1 MSATPPIPIFS
12 GSVITSIKGAAI
24 HCDCGRCGCVMM
36 MLCDKRRRGA
46 QRGDDHITH
55 RGDEHRVN
63 APKKVYMR
71 MSTSSG
77 NDKYGARE
85 KLTKRRT

>member
-1 MSATPPIPIFS
+1 MQEVHKEAMT
-12 GSVITSIKGAAI
+12 
-24 HCDCGRCGCVMM
+24 
-36 MLCDKRRRGA
+36 
-46 QRGDDHITH
+46 TH

-63 APKKVYMR
+63 APKKVYMCT
-71 MSTSSG
+71 STSSG

>member
-55 RGDEHRVN
+55 RGGTMGQR
-63 APKKVYMR
+63 AKKGVHAHEYQ
-71 MSTSSG
+71 
-77 NDKYGARE
+77 
-85 KLTKRRT
+85 LWQ

>member
-1 MSATPPIPIFS
+1 
-12 GSVITSIKGAAI
+12 
-24 HCDCGRCGCVMM
+24 MM

-46 QRGDDHITH
+46 QEAMTTSHTEA
-55 RGDEHRVN
+55 EHRVN

-71 MSTSSG
+71 MSTSFG